1 MHANIRE
8 WKAMKEEK
16 IEKLKGAGFEAGDAQ
31 KFLKLTPA
39 EESRVEAVRAENKRM
54 I

>member
-1 MHANIRE
+1 
-8 WKAMKEEK
+8 MKEEK
-16 IEKLKGAGFEAGDAQ
+16 IEKLKDAGFEVGDAQ

-39 EESRVEAVRAENKRM
+39 EASRVDAVRAKSKRM